1 MKHKKICVYCAAS
14 PRIDSIYFDAT
25 AQFAELLVAEQS
37 EVIFGGGATGLM
49 GHLADTVIKSKGK
62 ITGIM
67 PHFMK
72 VRERQHKDVINFH
85 FVEDMRT
92 RKRLLM
98 EQADAI
104 VALPGGTGTLDEL
117 MEVITLKKLGLC
129 EKPIA
134 ILNTNNYYAPL
145 KALFDKIDTEGF
157 MDNQE
162 HWHFVDHPEELIQ
175 YLHKNL

>member
-14 PRIDSIYFDAT
+14 PRIDSVYFDAT
-25 AQFAELLVAEQS
+25 AQFAELLVARES

-49 GHLADTVIKSKGK
+49 GHLADTVLKSGGK

-72 VRERQHKDVINFH
+72 LREREHKGVTDFH

-98 EQADAI
+98 EKSDAI

-117 MEVITLKKLGLC
+117 MEVITLKKWVC
-129 EKPIA
+129 VK
-134 ILNTNNYYAPL
+134 NPL
-145 KALFDKIDTEGF
+145 PF
-157 MDNQE
+157 
-162 HWHFVDHPEELIQ
+162 
-175 YLHKNL
+175 